1 VASPNMPCE
10 VILALPDW
18 SDFLRSPVFETF
30 SFLVGLIVGS
40 FANVCIHRLPLGL
53 SVVSPP
59 SRCPHCESLVR
70 PYDNVPLV
78 SFLLLGGR
86 CRECRTLIP
95 LRYPAVEAANGF
107 IYLALA
113 VLFGPSLQTAVA
125 MALSTA
131 LLVLSL
137 IDLDHHI
144 LPDAITLPGIA
155 AGLLASLLPGSP
167 LGIVQAA
174 AAALGGYLV
183 MLGVAKGYE
192 LLRGVEGLGQGDW
205 KMAAM
210 LGAFLGWQ
218 KLLLTIFL
226 ASLLGTLVGL
236 VLVAWKGGTLQKKLP
251 LGTFLGGAAIV
262 CLFAGDALVVWY
274 RSFFR
279 G

>member
-1 VASPNMPCE
+1 MPCE